1 MLINNN
7 LTLSSTSRDL
17 PMQSSLTSQI
27 DKVCNE
33 FFQKDPWKLV
43 KNPEK
48 IKQWVKNDKN
58 KERKMKY

>member
-43 KNPEK
+43 KNPEM

-58 KERKMKY
+58 KERKIKH